1 MITLGICNA
10 ETASACIFKDGKL
23 MAAVSE
29 ERLTRVKMDQAFP
42 VLSIQAVLDTAG
54 IALADLDQVAYAWS
68 KGFDEGMLSKYVLRG
83 AELFSQSKESLDIFV
98 ERIDAELRQDLP
110 RRQEF
115 WDWAKTNLPSHLY
128 DSVVTCYHHEA
139 HAYSAALMSP
149 FKKALVLTADGR
161 GDFESLTCWLY
172 DYAETPP
179 LRKLCSST
187 SSDSLGFF
195 YGRIT
200 GLLGFTP
207 CRHEGKITGLA
218 AHGDAERALPLMRE
232 MIDFTDGE
240 VKAKLGPLF
249 RPFYTNY
256 SDTLKKRIAEFSRE
270 DIAAAAQR
278 HLEDLLC
285 KTVEEIFRKHTLG
298 TLPVVLA
305 GGIFGNVRVNQLIKE
320 LPFVSGEFVQPQMGD
335 GGLCVGAAAHAQHRA
350 GVEILPIRHQYLG
363 TQVSADDVWAKRNE
377 FADNHF
383 EKCDDL
389 LSDILGSLQ
398 QGKVVGL
405 VRGAMEFGPRALCH
419 RSILFKSS
427 DQSCNDW
434 LNKRMNRTEFM
445 PFAPVITREL
455 AAESFEGFSDADET
469 LRYMTA
475 TMKCKPVFAEKCA
488 AVTHVDNTARPQV
501 VRKTDDPFL
510 WELLTRWHQM
520 TGEFA
525 LINTSFNAHEEPIVC
540 TSEDAIYSLND
551 NTVDVVYIEDIK
563 VTAKHSHHQLTKI
576 SWNI

>member
-10 ETASACIFKDGKL
+10 ETASACVFKDGEL

-42 VLSIQAVLDTAG
+42 VRSIQAVLDAAG
-54 IALADLDQVAYAWS
+54 IALSDLDQVAYAWA
-68 KGFDEGMLSKYVLRG
+68 KGFDEGVLSKYVLRG
-83 AELFSQSKESLDIFV
+83 VELFSESKESLDIFL
-98 ERIDAELRQDLP
+98 ERIEAELRQDLP

-115 WDWAKTNLPSHLY
+115 WDWARANLPSSLH

-149 FKKALVLTADGR
+149 FKNALVVTADGR
-161 GDFESLTCWLY
+161 GDFESLTCWVY
-172 DYAETPP
+172 DSTATPP

-187 SSDSLGFF
+187 SADSLGFF

-218 AHGDAERALPLMRE
+218 AHGNAERALPLMRE

-256 SDTLKKRIAEFSRE
+256 SDELKARIADFSRE

-278 HLEDLLC
+278 HLEDMLC
-285 KTVEEIFRKHTLG
+285 KTVEEMFRKHALG
-298 TLPVVLA
+298 RLPVVLA
-305 GGIFGNVRVNQLIKE
+305 GGIFANVRVNQLIKE
-320 LPFVSGEFVQPQMGD
+320 LPLVSGEFVQPHMGD
-335 GGLCVGAAAHAQHRA
+335 GGLCVGVAAYAQNRA
-350 GVEILPIRHQYLG
+350 GIKIVPIKHQYLG
-363 TQVSADDVWAKRNE
+363 PSVSADEVWAKRERFPN
-377 FADNHF
+377 NVF
-383 EKCDDL
+383 EKCNDVL
-389 LSDILGSLQ
+389 EDILDSLR
-398 QGKVVGL
+398 QGQVVGL

-427 DQSCNDW
+427 DPSCNDW

-445 PFAPVITREL
+445 PFAPVITSEL
-455 AAESFEGFSDADET
+455 AAQSFVGFSESDET

-475 TMKCKPVFAEKCA
+475 TMKCKPDFADKCA

-501 VRKTDDPFL
+501 VQKADDPFL

-540 TSEDAIYSLND
+540 TSEDAILSLND
-551 NTVDVVYIEDIK
+551 NTVDVVFIESIK
-563 VTAKHSHHQLTKI
+563 VTA
-576 SWNI
+576 NRMAMAN

>member
-10 ETASACIFKDGKL
+10 ETASSCVFKDGEL

-42 VLSIQAVLDTAG
+42 VRSIQAVLDVAG

-68 KGFDEGMLSKYVLRG
+68 KGVDEGLLSKYVLRG
-83 AELFSQSKESLDIFV
+83 VELFSESKESLDIFV
-98 ERIDAELRQDLP
+98 ERIETEMRQDLP
-110 RRQEF
+110 KRQEF
-115 WDWAKTNLPSHLY
+115 WDWAKANLPPSLH
-128 DSVVTCYHHEA
+128 DSIVTCYHHEA

-149 FKKALVLTADGR
+149 FKNALVITSDGR

-172 DYAETPP
+172 DSTVMPA
-179 LRKLCSST
+179 LRKLYSST

-232 MIDFTDGE
+232 MIDFNGGE
-240 VKAKLGPLF
+240 IKAKLGPLF

-256 SDTLKKRIAEFSRE
+256 SDELKARIAEFSQE

-278 HLEDLLC
+278 HLEDMLC
-285 KTVEEIFRKHTLG
+285 KTVVEMFNKHALG
-298 TLPVVLA
+298 PLPVVLA
-305 GGIFGNVRVNQLIKE
+305 GGIFANVRLNQLIKE
-320 LPFVSGEFVQPQMGD
+320 LPLVCGEFVQPHMGD
-335 GGLCVGAAAHAQHRA
+335 GGLCVGAAAYAQHCA
-350 GVEILPIRHQYLG
+350 GIKIVPIKHQYLG
-363 TQVSADDVWAKRNE
+363 PSISVDEIWKKRERFPRNV
-377 FADNHF
+377 F
-383 EKCDDL
+383 EKCNDVL
-389 LSDILGSLQ
+389 GEILDSLN
-398 QGKVVGL
+398 QGQVVGL

-427 DQSCNDW
+427 DPSCNDW

-445 PFAPVITREL
+445 PFAPVITNEL
-455 AAESFEGFSDADET
+455 AAQSFVGFCESDET

-475 TMKCKPVFAEKCA
+475 TMKCKPEFAQKCP

-501 VRKTDDPFL
+501 VQKADDPFL

-540 TSEDAIYSLND
+540 TSEDAINSLND
-551 NTVDVVYIEDIK
+551 KTVDVVYVESLK
-563 VTAKHSHHQLTKI
+563 VTLKQLEK
-576 SWNI
+576 